1 MRAAK
6 RLLRLHKNDMVR
18 LEDSKFGPSCVTVE
32 KFNVNGQVSMVV
44 HNQGN
49 ADQRYRKD
57 KEDIYIRMQ
66 PASLIKS
73 GARRVIVDEMG
84 RIKDPGPPK
93 TA

>member
-1 MRAAK
+1 M
-6 RLLRLHKNDMVR
+6 R
-18 LEDSKFGPSCVTVE
+18 LEDSKFGPTCATVE
-32 KFNVNGQVSMVV
+32 KFNVNGQVSMVA

-66 PASLIKS
+66 AASLIKS

-93 TA
+93 LPEIRPYHPIC